1 MLTASGWSNF
11 LTQAGAGALDLEVL
25 QSDLGKLAWRLHHGH
40 VRSHFLQK
48 IRPYELG
55 FFSSR
60 PVSLFQI
67 RSCPALFK
75 SCSFFSSW
83 ARQLCA
89 CCIPG
94 CVNHWPFGRFLNL
107 HGLFNFFL
115 KGCASCKWYIY
126 STFYAEHSSAFRHWL
141 KDMTVFF
148 GW

>member
-1 MLTASGWSNF
+1 MLTASGWSKF

-55 FFSSR
+55 FFHLGRLVYSC
-60 PVSLFQI
+60 LFQI

-75 SCSFFSSW
+75 SCSFFSAW
-83 ARQLCA
+83 ARRLCA

-94 CVNHWPFGRFLNL
+94 CVNHWLFGRFLNL
-107 HGLFNFFL
+107 HGFFKNF
-115 KGCASCKWYIY
+115 
-126 STFYAEHSSAFRHWL
+126 
-141 KDMTVFF
+141 
-148 GW
+148 